1 MPLSLKIFINYRRD
15 DRPELV
21 KKIHDGF
28 VVRYGKDNVFM
39 DLDIPNFA
47 SFPDHLQEKVGVSN
61 VLVACVGP
69 KWLSLL
75 EERASLTEPDYLVG
89 EIKQALGQQHSM
101 VASICIDGAEIP
113 PKSAIPAE
121 IQDML
126 DYQIP
131 HFEFG
136 DGLLVDIGKVMD
148 DIEREYERRG
158 LESAGVQELDT
169 ILRLPHGEL
178 EHYVFGLLE
187 DRNELRVEKHLR
199 DFPTHFLDEMSK
211 AVEYDEDLCKSLL
224 NSISVFGITFAAYDR
239 LSLFK
244 KFMHAIYSVF
254 ERTSIRHSIQEQNYG
269 MSKAIG
275 FEILHTL
282 YLMGAILIRERKF
295 DWMPELLC
303 YSAKL
308 ENERNKSWP
317 WILYLQHEGVPL
329 AQESNR
335 LLMELCEE
343 IGSSQKYAYI
353 LRQFA
358 NDDEQLKDSVSQFDL
373 VFCLDVAVRTNAT
386 LTTYA
391 WPYFGIFY
399 FDRISPIL
407 ILMITDTRIRSELF
421 GKEVPDDF
429 LAQWIV
435 RYCTYARTKYQGK
448 YLTSRWRYPI
458 PNQIESFIERHLPE
472 PWRSEPQFHI

>member
-1 MPLSLKIFINYRRD
+1 MPPSLKIFINYRRE

-47 SFPDHLQEKVGVSN
+47 SFPDHLQEKVGLSN
-61 VLVACVGP
+61 VLVACIGP
-69 KWLSLL
+69 EWCRLL
-75 EERASLTEPDYLVG
+75 KERARSNDTDYLVG
-89 EIKQALGQQHSM
+89 EIEQALGQQHTM
-101 VASICIDGAEIP
+101 VATICIDGTKIP
-113 PKSAIPAE
+113 PRAHLSPE

-126 DYQIP
+126 DFQIP
-131 HFEFG
+131 DFQFRDEF
-136 DGLLVDIGKVMD
+136 LEDIGKVMD
-148 DIEREYERRG
+148 DIEREFESRG
-158 LESAGVQELDT
+158 LESEGAQELGT
-169 ILRLPHGEL
+169 ILRLPHLAL

-211 AVEYDEDLCKSLL
+211 AIEYDEDLCKSLL

-254 ERTSIRHSIQEQNYG
+254 ERTSKRHSSQEQNYG

-275 FEILHTL
+275 FEILRTL

-308 ENERNKSWP
+308 ENERNMSWP

-343 IGSSQKYAYI
+343 IGTSQKYANI
-353 LRQFA
+353 LGQFA
-358 NDDEQLKDSVSQFDL
+358 NDDEYLKDSIGQFDL
-373 VFCLDVAVRTNAT
+373 VFCLDVAVRTDSQ
-386 LTTYA
+386 LTTYV
-391 WPYFGIFY
+391 WPYFGIFNL
-399 FDRISPIL
+399 DRISPIL
-407 ILMITDTRIRSELF
+407 VLMIIDTRVRSELF
-421 GKEVPDDF
+421 GTEVPDEF
-429 LAQWIV
+429 LAEWIV
-435 RYCTYARTKYQGK
+435 RFCTYARSNYRSKFLG
-448 YLTSRWRYPI
+448 SRWRNPI
-458 PNQIESFIERHLPE
+458 PNEINSFLDNHLPE
-472 PWRSEPQFHI
+472 PWRSNPQFHL